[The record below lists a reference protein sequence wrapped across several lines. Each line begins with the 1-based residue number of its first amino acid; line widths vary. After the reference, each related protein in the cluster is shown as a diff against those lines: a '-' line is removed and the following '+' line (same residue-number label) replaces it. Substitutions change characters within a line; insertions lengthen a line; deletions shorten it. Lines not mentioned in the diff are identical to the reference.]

1 MTPLRWIGAV
11 VLILGILTLFVPIPR
26 RERHGIKVGDVS
38 LGVVTQ
44 NDEKVPVTL
53 SAVMILGGLG
63 AMALGGR
70 RAS

>member
-11 VLILGILTLFVPIPR
+11 ILIMGILSLFVPIPQ
-26 RERHGIKVGDVS
+26 REKHGITIGDVS
-38 LGVVTQ
+38 LGMVTR
-44 NDEKVPVTL
+44 NDEKVPVAL

-70 RAS
+70 RGS

>member
-11 VLILGILTLFVPIPR
+11 ILIMGIVSLFVPIPQ

-38 LGVVTQ
+38 LGVVTES
-44 NDEKVPVTL
+44 DEKVPVVI

-70 RAS
+70 RGS

>member
-1 MTPLRWIGAV
+1 MTSLRWIGAA
-11 VLILGILTLFVPIPR
+11 VLVLGILTLFVPIPQ
-26 RERHGIKVGDVS
+26 RERHGITVGDVS

-44 NDEKVPVTL
+44 SDQKAPVAL

-70 RAS
+70 RGS

>member
-11 VLILGILTLFVPIPR
+11 ILIMGIASLFVPIPQ

-38 LGVVTQ
+38 LGVVTES
-44 NDEKVPVTL
+44 DEKVPVAI

-70 RAS
+70 RGS

>member
-1 MTPLRWIGAV
+1 MGV
-11 VLILGILTLFVPIPR
+11 LTLFVPIPH
-26 RERHGIKVGDVS
+26 RERHGITVGDVS

-44 NDEKVPVTL
+44 NDEKVPVAL

-63 AMALGGR
+63 AMAVGGR

>member
-11 VLILGILTLFVPIPR
+11 LLVLGVLTLFVPIPQ
-26 RERHGIKVGDVS
+26 REKHGIKVGDVS
-38 LGVVTQ
+38 LGVTTES
-44 NDEKVPVTL
+44 NEKVPV
-53 SAVMILGGLG
+53 AVCALMILGGLG